1 MNDAQLS
8 ELQAKCE
15 RIMDRVSA
23 ALFLGEGIRRP
34 KTSTVGCRNS
44 GPTTNLCWSTLRDGE
59 GQYEVDTWRYA
70 DLELMT
76 EWGCGS
82 SPDLVE
88 GTQTVSE
95 LSAILMG
102 PDAPAND
109 MVRDMRPFRVAITL
123 HRTRAATLL
132 PRGGGFAVS
141 FYFTPAGYGGE
152 RSLHVVPNP
161 KTGQLEW
168 QWHS

>member
-1 MNDAQLS
+1 MNDAQIS

-15 RIMDRVSA
+15 RIMDRASA
-23 ALFLGEGIRRP
+23 AVFLGTAFNRL
-34 KTSTVGCRNS
+34 KATSVSCRNS
-44 GPTTNLCWSTLRDGE
+44 GPITDLCWGTLRDGA

-70 DLELMT
+70 DMALMT

-95 LSAILMG
+95 LGAILMG
-102 PDAPAND
+102 DDAPAND
-109 MVRDMRPFRVAITL
+109 MVRDMRPFRVAVTL
-123 HRTRAATLL
+123 HRTRIGELL

-141 FYFTPAGYGGE
+141 FYFSPTGYGGTP
-152 RSLHVVPNP
+152 SLHVVPDH